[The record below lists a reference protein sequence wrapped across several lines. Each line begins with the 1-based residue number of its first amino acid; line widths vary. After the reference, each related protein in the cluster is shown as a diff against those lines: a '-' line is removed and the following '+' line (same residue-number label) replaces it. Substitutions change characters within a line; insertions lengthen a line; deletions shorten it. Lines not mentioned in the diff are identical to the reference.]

1 MFGLG
6 MGELL
11 IILAIV
17 LVIFGASKLPGI
29 GDAFGRSIR
38 NFKRASS
45 GDDEIEVKKGAAALD
60 GKAAK
65 ELHEADAD
73 GDFEE
78 VVVRRRI
85 KKDAS

>member
-1 MFGLG
+1 MPG
-6 MGELL
+6 MGELI
-11 IILAIV
+11 IILLIV

-29 GDAFGRSIR
+29 GAAFGKTIR
-38 NFKRASS
+38 NFKSASA
-45 GDDEIEVKKGAAALD
+45 GDDEIEVKKTAALD
-60 GKAAK
+60 SKAAK
-65 ELHEADAD
+65 ELQSADGD